1 MMIFSGREAVLP
13 LSLLLVVGAR
23 GPEVVMVVGRLAA

>member
-1 MMIFSGREAVLP
+1 MIFSGREAVLP

-23 GPEVVMVVGRLAA
+23 GPEVVMVD